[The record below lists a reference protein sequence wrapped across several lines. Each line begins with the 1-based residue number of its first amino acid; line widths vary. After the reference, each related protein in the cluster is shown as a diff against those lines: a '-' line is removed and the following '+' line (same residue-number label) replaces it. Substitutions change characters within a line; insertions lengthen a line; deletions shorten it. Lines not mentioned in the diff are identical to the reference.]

1 MFHSSSW
8 NCLWSWCGFYG
19 HLSYFFPWSPFG
31 SPLKGNFLEVG
42 HWFFLPSSLLQKL
55 CSLLLVQFLL
65 AHPSPPPPPPSRK
78 KLGSYPIALYISSF
92 VLHFSYEGM
101 LFPAQKKCLVYP
113 CQRNRGISLWNREE
127 KSVCAQLRTMSVMT
141 QGWFRRALQQL

>member
-65 AHPSPPPPPPSRK
+65 AHPPPPPPTSLKKEVGLVPHCSLHKLLCSPLLIWRNVVASPEKMSCVSLSAEQRDIAVEPRRK
-78 KLGSYPIALYISSF
+78 
-92 VLHFSYEGM
+92 
-101 LFPAQKKCLVYP
+101 
-113 CQRNRGISLWNREE
+113 ISLCSAPDHECDDTR
-127 KSVCAQLRTMSVMT
+127 LI
-141 QGWFRRALQQL
+141 